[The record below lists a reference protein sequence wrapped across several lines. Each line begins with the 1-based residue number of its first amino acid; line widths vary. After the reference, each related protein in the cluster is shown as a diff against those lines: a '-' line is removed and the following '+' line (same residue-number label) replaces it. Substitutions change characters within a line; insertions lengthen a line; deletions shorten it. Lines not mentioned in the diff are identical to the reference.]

1 MTSNALFSGR
11 LGIAKSRIPHAD
23 RHGLIWLSRGKL
35 FVEDG
40 TLRFVCT
47 KSDDLEA
54 GDYAIPYQNVSL
66 ILLGPGSTVSHDALR
81 ILARHGTL
89 LAAVG
94 EGGVKFYTA
103 PPMGQGHSEVARAQA
118 RLWADENERLSVA
131 RRMYALRFGKILPH
145 RDITVLRGIE
155 GARMKETYKI
165 AADRFRVPW
174 QGRRYDRNNPN
185 DADLPNQA
193 INHAATFVEC
203 AADVAVAA
211 VGALPPLGFI
221 HEDSSNAFTLDIADL
236 FRAEVTI
243 PLAFKL
249 ARKVLDDPS
258 LPLERALRREAAAEF
273 RRVNLISNM
282 INHIKELLHVND
294 GSGNTQRE

>member
-1 MTSNALFSGR
+1 MTAGSLFAGR
-11 LGIAKSRIPHAD
+11 LGLAESRIPHAD

-40 TLRFVCT
+40 TLHFICT
-47 KSDDLEA
+47 DSDDLSA

-103 PPMGQGHSEVARAQA
+103 PPMGQGRSEVARAQA

-131 RRMYALRFGKILPH
+131 RRMYAFRFGKILPH

-155 GARMKETYKI
+155 GARMKETYKL

-174 QGRRYDRNNPN
+174 DGRRYDRNNPN
-185 DADLPNQA
+185 GTDIPNQA

-243 PLAFKL
+243 PMAFKV
-249 ARKVLDDPS
+249 ARKALDDPG
-258 LPLERALRREAAAEF
+258 LILERALRREAADEF
-273 RRVNLISNM
+273 RRTKLISRM
-282 INHIKELLHVND
+282 IDHIKELLHVDD
-294 GSGNTQRE
+294 GDSDAQRK

>member
-1 MTSNALFSGR
+1 MAASSLFSGR
-11 LGIAKSRIPHAD
+11 LGLAEARIPHAD

-47 KSDDLEA
+47 KSDDLDA
-54 GDYAIPYQNVSL
+54 GDYAIPYQSVSL
-66 ILLGPGSTVSHDALR
+66 ILLGPGSTVSHDVLR

-94 EGGVKFYTA
+94 EGGTKFYTA
-103 PPMGQGHSEVARAQA
+103 PPMGQGHSNVARAQA
-118 RLWADENERLSVA
+118 RLWADADERLSMA
-131 RRMYALRFGKILPH
+131 RRMYAFRFGKILPH

-155 GARMKETYKI
+155 GARMKETYKL
-165 AADRFRVPW
+165 AADRFHIPW
-174 QGRRYDRNNPN
+174 EGRRYDRSTPN
-185 DADLPNQA
+185 ATDIPNQA

-203 AADVAVAA
+203 AADIAVAA

-243 PLAFKL
+243 PLAFKV
-249 ARKVLDDPS
+249 ARKALDDS
-258 LPLERALRREAAAEF
+258 DLIVERALRREAAMEF
-273 RRVNLISNM
+273 RRSKLIPTMIDRIKDLLNVDDSSSNA
-282 INHIKELLHVND
+282 KCE
-294 GSGNTQRE
+294 

>member
-1 MTSNALFSGR
+1 MTSNVLFPGR
-11 LGIAKSRIPHAD
+11 LGLAGTRVPHVD
-23 RHGLIWLSRGKL
+23 RHGLIWLSRGRL

-47 KSDDLEA
+47 QSDDLDA

-66 ILLGPGSTVSHDALR
+66 VLLGPGSIVSHDALR

-94 EGGVKFYTA
+94 EGGTKFYTA
-103 PPMGQGHSEVARAQA
+103 PPMGQGHSEVARAHA

-131 RRMYALRFGKILPH
+131 RRMYAFRFGKILPH
-145 RDITVLRGIE
+145 RDIAVLRGIE
-155 GARMKETYKI
+155 GARMKETYRNS
-165 AADRFRVPW
+165 ADRFRVPW
-174 QGRRYDRNNPN
+174 EGRHYDRERPN
-185 DADLPNQA
+185 DADVPNQA
-193 INHAATFVEC
+193 INHAATFVES

-221 HEDSSNAFTLDIADL
+221 HEDSSNAFTLDVADL

-243 PLAFKL
+243 PLAFRV
-249 ARKVLDDPS
+249 ARKVLDDS
-258 LPLERALRREAAAEF
+258 QLALERALRKEAAMEF
-273 RRVNLISNM
+273 RRTKLIPKM
-282 INHIKELLHVND
+282 IDRIKDLLHVD
-294 GSGNTQRE
+294 DSGGDAERE